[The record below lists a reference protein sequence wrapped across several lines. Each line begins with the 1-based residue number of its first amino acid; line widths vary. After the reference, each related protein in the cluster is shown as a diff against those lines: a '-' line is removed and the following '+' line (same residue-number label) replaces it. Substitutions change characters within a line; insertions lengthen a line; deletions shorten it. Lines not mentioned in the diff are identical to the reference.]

1 MARGIVESGLFRQ
14 ERVKLNQR
22 TSDPSSPQP
31 GETWLRLDQNSETD
45 KYGELRFY
53 NGNSVQ
59 SVAIVAPG
67 TTETEAEEVLRVAT
81 PSGIGVIPVSPRAD
95 AQIPQWSF
103 QHNGNSFGL
112 GQPSAIPDSEDLRAR
127 YDATA
132 ITGLSDGDSV
142 GTLEDQT
149 GNGHDL
155 TQGTT
160 SDQPTYQSSLING
173 NAGLDF
179 TTGEFMTVSWADLS
193 PPYHIFIVAQINNSA
208 SGSNQYVYDNV
219 NSNTVALRSDNTPE
233 FGFFQDSAIQ
243 FGFSADTN
251 EHIFSALH
259 GSTAN
264 LRVDG
269 NPPPDGSQSASG
281 NVLSGFTLSAFNTG
295 EFGAELDFG
304 EVLIYT
310 QDKSSIVGD
319 VESYLSD
326 KWGFEI

>member
-1 MARGIVESGLFRQ
+1 MARGIAESGLFRQ
-14 ERVKLNQR
+14 ERVKLNGR
-22 TSDPSSPQP
+22 TSDPSNPEP
-31 GETWLRLDQNSETD
+31 GESWLRFDLDGETD
-45 KYGELRFY
+45 KYGEFRVY
-53 NGNSVQ
+53 DGSSVQ

-67 TTETEAEEVLRVAT
+67 TTQTEAEEVLRVQT
-81 PSGIGVIPVSPRAD
+81 PSGVGVI
-95 AQIPQWSF
+95 
-103 QHNGNSFGL
+103 
-112 GQPSAIPDSEDLRAR
+112 
-127 YDATA
+127 
-132 ITGLSDGDSV
+132 
-142 GTLEDQT
+142 
-149 GNGHDL
+149 
-155 TQGTT
+155 
-160 SDQPTYQSSLING
+160 
-173 NAGLDF
+173 
-179 TTGEFMTVSWADLS
+179 WADLS